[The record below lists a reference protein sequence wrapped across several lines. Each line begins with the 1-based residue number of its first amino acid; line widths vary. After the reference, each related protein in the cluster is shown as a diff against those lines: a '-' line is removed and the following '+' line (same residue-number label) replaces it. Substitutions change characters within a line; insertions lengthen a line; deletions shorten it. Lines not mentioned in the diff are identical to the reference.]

1 MISVTDV
8 VITING
14 ANVSSAFDQYLQS
27 ISINLKAGGAAD
39 SCEIT
44 LNDAGGVLVFP
55 EKDAE
60 IEVQM
65 TSRQFGGQTVFKG
78 KVDEARSDG
87 SRSSGMTLHISA
99 KGVDTKGKAKE
110 PKRKHWDKKSA
121 KDVLTEAGK
130 AAGFSDVKVSP
141 ALASKVRDYWAQ
153 QNESFLHFGE
163 RIARE
168 IGGTFKIVGK
178 TAILA
183 DRNEGKSA
191 SGQSL
196 ATVTASRFDNLI
208 SWSITP
214 SAGRPRYKKVKSR
227 YYDSKTAEWKDKEVE
242 IENDDK
248 AEATLTDR
256 FTAADEGE
264 AEDRAKSRKK
274 ESEREKGGGSITIDG
289 NPILQPECP
298 VIVAGTRPGA
308 DGDYKADS
316 VVHSWQ
322 RGQGWTSRAE
332 LKKPGGSAG
341 KDARA

>member
-1 MISVTDV
+1 MIEKTDV
-8 VITING
+8 IIIING
-14 ANVSSAFDQYLQS
+14 SNVSGAFDQYLQS
-27 ISINLKAGGAAD
+27 ISITLKAGGASD
-39 SCEIT
+39 SCDIT
-44 LNDAGGVLVFP
+44 LDDSEGVLVFP

-65 TSRQFGGQTVFKG
+65 VDGSKPGETVFKG

-87 SRSSGMTLHISA
+87 SRNSGMTLNISA

-110 PKRKHWDKKSA
+110 PKRKHWDNKPI

-130 AAGFSDVKVSP
+130 AAGFTDVKVAP
-141 ALASKVRDYWAQ
+141 ALASKIRPYWSQ

-183 DRNEGKSA
+183 DRNEGQSA
-191 SGQSL
+191 SGQPL
-196 ATVTASRFDNLI
+196 AAVAVTRGDNLI
-208 SWSITP
+208 SWSISPAT
-214 SAGRPRYKKVKSR
+214 GRPRFKKVKAR
-227 YYDSKTAEWKDKEVE
+227 YYDSTKAEWKESEVE
-242 IENDDK
+242 IDNDDG

-264 AEDRAKSRKK
+264 AKDKATARKK
-274 ESEREKGGGSITIDG
+274 ESEREKGGGSITING
-289 NPILQPECP
+289 NPLLQPECP
-298 VIVAGTRPGA
+298 VILAGTRPGV

-316 VVHSWQ
+316 VTHSWQ

-341 KDARA
+341 KDSRA

>member
-1 MISVTDV
+1 MINMTDV
-8 VITING
+8 VISING
-14 ANVSSAFDQYLQS
+14 ANVSGSFDQYLQS
-27 ISINLKAGGAAD
+27 ISITLKAGGASD

-44 LNDAGGVLVFP
+44 LDDSGGILIFP

-65 TSRQFGGQTVFKG
+65 TGGTSGGQTVFKG

-87 SRSSGMTLHISA
+87 SRSSGMTLSISA

-130 AAGFSDVKVSP
+130 AAGISDVKVAP

-183 DRNEGKSA
+183 DRNEGQSA
-191 SGQSL
+191 SGQAL
-196 ATVTASRFDNLI
+196 ATVTAARYDNLI

-214 SAGRPRYKKVKSR
+214 SAGRPRYKKVKVR
-227 YYDSKTAEWKDKEVE
+227 HYDSKTAEWKDKEVE
-242 IENDDK
+242 IAGDDK

-256 FTAADEGE
+256 FTAADAGE

-289 NPILQPECP
+289 NPLLQPECP
-298 VIVAGTRPGA
+298 VVVIGARPGI
-308 DGDYKADS
+308 DGEYKADS
-316 VVHSWQ
+316 VTHAWQ

-332 LKKPGGSAG
+332 LKKPAGDAG
-341 KDARA
+341 KDSRG